1 MNRLKA
7 ALIAALLSG
16 TVCLCGCDLL
26 RDKEVL
32 DTADPFQ
39 TEEEAEAPDESDD
52 QQGLAIKGFRDMI
65 ADKYGEA
72 DNSGENSGENSDGT
86 LDYDSPDLF
95 TE

>member
-7 ALIAALLSG
+7 VLIAALLSG

-26 RDKEVL
+26 RDKEGV

-39 TEEEAEAPDESDD
+39 TEEEAEAHDESDAED

-72 DNSGENSGENSDGT
+72 DNSGENSDGT

-95 TE
+95 GE

>member
-1 MNRLKA
+1 MNRVKA

-39 TEEEAEAPDESDD
+39 TEEEAEAPDESDADD

-72 DNSGENSGENSDGT
+72 DNSGENSDGT
-86 LDYDSPDLF
+86 LDYDLPDLF

>member
-1 MNRLKA
+1 MNRRKA
-7 ALIAALLSG
+7 VLIAVLLSG

-26 RDKEVL
+26 RDKEGV
-32 DTADPFQ
+32 DTVDPFQ
-39 TEEEAEAPDESDD
+39 TEEEAETHDESDAED

-72 DNSGENSGENSDGT
+72 DNSGENSDGT

-95 TE
+95 GE

>member
-1 MNRLKA
+1 MKGLKA
-7 ALIAALLSG
+7 ALIAALLAG

-26 RDKEVL
+26 SDDGGIDNVY
-32 DTADPFQ
+32 DPLAA
-39 TEEEAEAPDESDD
+39 EEAEAPDESDADD

-72 DNSGENSGENSDGT
+72 DNSGENSDGT

>member
-16 TVCLCGCDLL
+16 TVLSDDGGIDN
-26 RDKEVL
+26 VY
-32 DTADPFQ
+32 DPLAA
-39 TEEEAEAPDESDD
+39 EEAEAPDESDADD

-72 DNSGENSGENSDGT
+72 DNSGENSDGT

-95 TE
+95 VE